1 MSRRAATLVLVALC
15 GAAAGCG
22 GKDHSVVSKP
32 PTPSIVAVIK
42 GLDNPFFASMR
53 DGLVSTAAREG
64 APLRVDAAA
73 DVNDA
78 AGQASRLESD
88 ESESKGCYI
97 VSPVNTTNL
106 IGPLSKRA
114 PQTPVVNIDLPI
126 AQQQA
131 AALGVH
137 ISTFIT
143 TNNAAAGAAAARAM
157 ASLVP
162 RGGLVALLTG
172 PSGDANSQARIDGF
186 RKGSAGRFRVVATAA
201 ADWDRGKAQRATA
214 VLLAS
219 ETGLDGIFAA
229 NDLMA
234 LGSAT
239 AVEAAGR
246 RGDVA
251 VVGVD
256 GIREALRAVA
266 SGKLSATVAQY
277 PHTMGQLG
285 VEACVAVARG
295 KKIPARIDAPL
306 QLVVKSNVAEVERS
320 FPKPLEA
327 FDDPLAKLLN
337 K

>member
-1 MSRRAATLVLVALC
+1 MSRRAATLVLVAVC
-15 GAAAGCG
+15 GATAGC

-32 PTPSIVAVIK
+32 PTPSVVAVIK

-53 DGLVSTAAREG
+53 DGLVATAAREG
-64 APLRVDAAA
+64 VPLRVDAAA

-88 ESESKGCYI
+88 EGEGKGCYI

-114 PQTPVVNIDLPI
+114 PQTPDVNIDLPI

-162 RGGLVALLTG
+162 RGGRVALLTG
-172 PSGDANSQARIDGF
+172 PSGDANSQARIEGF
-186 RKGSAGRFRVVATAA
+186 KKASAGRFRVVATAA

-219 ETGLDGIFAA
+219 ETGLEGIFAA

-251 VVGVD
+251 IVGVD

-277 PHTMGQLG
+277 PYMMGQLG
-285 VEACVAVARG
+285 VEACLAVARG
-295 KKIPARIDAPL
+295 RTIPARIDAPL
-306 QLVVKSNVAEVERS
+306 QLVAKNNVAEVERS

-327 FDDPLAKLLN
+327 FKDPLASLLN